1 MVRNEQLSVAQF
13 SLVPIPFFVL
23 MGEVLFHT
31 GLAMK
36 SIDAVDAV
44 IRRVPGR
51 LAVVALVA
59 GTIFSAISGSTI
71 ATTAMLGSLLLPQ
84 MLQRNYEPK
93 TAMGP
98 ILAIGGVDIL
108 IPPSGL
114 AVLLGS
120 LAGISI
126 SGLLVGGIVPGL
138 ILSALFI
145 GYVLMR
151 CWLNPT
157 LAPAYDDG
165 RPPVERPWL
174 NLAVTVIPL
183 IGVFAIV
190 VVSMTGGWAT
200 PTESSALGAVAT
212 VLLAA
217 CYGCL
222 TRQNLWKSL
231 LGTVSISGSL
241 LFIIVGATT
250 FAQLL
255 SFSGATAGLVA
266 LIESSQ
272 FSQMTIL
279 IGMLAVLLILGFF
292 IDQTSIMMITLPFYM
307 PLLRNM
313 GVDLIW
319 FGILYLLCMQIGLL
333 TPPFGLL
340 LFVLKGVAP
349 PGITH
354 RHDLSRRDP
363 LCLADHADDGADLHH
378 SRRSSPRLCRADCS
392 ESTRFAPMKARAFL
406 YRRPRDIDEALA
418 LLGDNAGDAQV
429 LAGGQSLMPTLNMR
443 LSSPGDA
450 GRHQPDRRA
459 ARHRRSRRRQ
469 SGSARWCATPT
480 CWNRT

>member
-1 MVRNEQLSVAQF
+1 MSWASILTLMFTSKVGLLLTALPVAFVFFIINIFGSYLIFGGFPGLEQMVRNEQLSVAQF

-44 IRRVPGR
+44 IHRVPGR

-59 GTIFSAISGSTI
+59 GTVFSAISGSTI

-145 GYVLMR
+145 GYVLIR

-157 LAPAYDDG
+157 LAPEYDDG
-165 RPPVERPWL
+165 RPPPESPWL
-174 NLAVTVIPL
+174 NLAVTILPL

-190 VVSMTGGWAT
+190 VLSMTGGWAT

-212 VLLAA
+212 VVLAA
-217 CYGCL
+217 CYRCL

-266 LIESSQ
+266 TIESSQ
-272 FSQMTIL
+272 FSQTTIL
-279 IGMLAVLLILGFF
+279 IGMLAILLILGFF

-313 GVDLIW
+313 GVDLVW

-349 PGITH
+349 PGI
-354 RHDLSRRDP
+354 SI
-363 LCLADHADDGADLHH
+363 
-378 SRRSSPRLCRADCS
+378 S
-392 ESTRFAPMKARAFL
+392 MI
-406 YRRPRDIDEALA
+406 Y
-418 LLGDNAGDAQV
+418 
-429 LAGGQSLMPTLNMR
+429 
-443 LSSPGDA
+443 
-450 GRHQPDRRA
+450 RA
-459 ARHRRSRRRQ
+459 ALPYVWLTMLMMALIFLIPAMVTAFVP
-469 SGSARWCATPT
+469 G
-480 CWNRT
+480 

>member
-1 MVRNEQLSVAQF
+1 LSWGGVLTLMFASKVGLLLTALPVAFVFFIINIFGSYLIFGGFAGLEQMVGNEQLSVAQF

-51 LAVVALVA
+51 LAVVTLVA

-84 MLQRNYEPK
+84 MLQRNYDPK
-93 TAMGP
+93 TAIGP

-126 SGLLVGGIVPGL
+126 SGLLIGGIVPGL

-145 GYVLMR
+145 GYVLLR
-151 CWLNPT
+151 CWLNPA
-157 LAPAYDDG
+157 LAPDFDDG
-165 RPPVERPWL
+165 RPRVERPWL
-174 NLAVTVIPL
+174 NLAVTILPL
-183 IGVFAIV
+183 IGVFTIV

-212 VLLAA
+212 VLLAL

-222 TRQNLWKSL
+222 TWHNLWKSL
-231 LGTVSISGSL
+231 LGTLSISGSL

-266 LIESSQ
+266 VIESSQ
-272 FSQMTIL
+272 FSQTTVL
-279 IGMLAVLLILGFF
+279 IGMLGILLILGFF

-307 PLLRNM
+307 PILRNM
-313 GVDLIW
+313 GVDLVW

-349 PGITH
+349 PGIAIETI
-354 RHDLSRRDP
+354 
-363 LCLADHADDGADLHH
+363 
-378 SRRSSPRLCRADCS
+378 
-392 ESTRFAPMKARAFL
+392 
-406 YRRPRDIDEALA
+406 Y
-418 LLGDNAGDAQV
+418 
-429 LAGGQSLMPTLNMR
+429 
-443 LSSPGDA
+443 
-450 GRHQPDRRA
+450 RA
-459 ARHRRSRRRQ
+459 AIPYVWLTILMM
-469 SGSARWCATPT
+469 ALIFMVPAIVTAFVP
-480 CWNRT
+480 N

>member
-1 MVRNEQLSVAQF
+1 VNWVAVLTLMFASKVGLLLTALPVAFVFFIINIVGSYLIFGGFPGLEQMVRNEQLSVAQF

-44 IRRVPGR
+44 IRHVPGR
-51 LAVVALVA
+51 LAVVTLVA

-84 MLQRNYEPK
+84 MLQRNYEVK

-145 GYVLMR
+145 GYVLIR
-151 CWLNPT
+151 CWLNPA
-157 LAPAYDDG
+157 LAPSYDDA
-165 RPPVERPWL
+165 PVQAERPWL

-190 VVSMTGGWAT
+190 VISMTGGWAT

-212 VLLAA
+212 VLVAA

-266 LIESSQ
+266 QVESSH

-349 PGITH
+349 PGISIGTI
-354 RHDLSRRDP
+354 
-363 LCLADHADDGADLHH
+363 
-378 SRRSSPRLCRADCS
+378 
-392 ESTRFAPMKARAFL
+392 
-406 YRRPRDIDEALA
+406 Y
-418 LLGDNAGDAQV
+418 
-429 LAGGQSLMPTLNMR
+429 
-443 LSSPGDA
+443 
-450 GRHQPDRRA
+450 RA
-459 ARHRRSRRRQ
+459 AIPYVWLTMLMMALIFMIPAIVTAFVP
-469 SGSARWCATPT
+469 G
-480 CWNRT
+480 

>member
-1 MVRNEQLSVAQF
+1 MFASKVGLLLMALPVAFVFLTINIVGSYLIFGGYAGLEQMVRNEQLSVAQF
-13 SLVPIPFFVL
+13 SLVPIPLFVL

-59 GTIFSAISGSTI
+59 GTVFSAISGSTI

-84 MLQRNYEPK
+84 MLKRNYEPK
-93 TAMGP
+93 TAIGP

-138 ILSALFI
+138 LLSALFI
-145 GYVLMR
+145 GYVIVR
-151 CWLNPT
+151 CWIDPT
-157 LAPAYDDG
+157 LAPEYDDG
-165 RPPVERPWL
+165 RPAVARPWL
-174 NLAVTVIPL
+174 NLAITVMPL

-217 CYGCL
+217 CYGSL
-222 TRQNLWKSL
+222 TRHNLWKSL
-231 LGTVSISGSL
+231 IGTLSISGSL

-255 SFSGATAGLVA
+255 SFSGATAGLVT
-266 LIESSQ
+266 LVQDGQ
-272 FSQMTIL
+272 FGQTTIL
-279 IGMLAVLLILGFF
+279 IGMLAVLLVLGFF

-307 PLLRNM
+307 PILRNM
-313 GVDLIW
+313 GTDLVW

-349 PGITH
+349 PGITV
-354 RHDLSRRDP
+354 
-363 LCLADHADDGADLHH
+363 G
-378 SRRSSPRLCRADCS
+378 
-392 ESTRFAPMKARAFL
+392 TI
-406 YRRPRDIDEALA
+406 Y
-418 LLGDNAGDAQV
+418 
-429 LAGGQSLMPTLNMR
+429 
-443 LSSPGDA
+443 
-450 GRHQPDRRA
+450 RA
-459 ARHRRSRRRQ
+459 AIPYVWLTILMMALIFVIP
-469 SGSARWCATPT
+469 GIVTAFV
-480 CWNRT
+480 NN

>member
-1 MVRNEQLSVAQF
+1 VNWTVVLSVMFASKVGLLLTALPVAFVFFIINIVGSYLIFGGYSGLAQMVRNEQLSVAQF

-23 MGEVLFHT
+23 MGEMLFHS

-59 GTIFSAISGSTI
+59 GTVFSAISGSTI

-114 AVLLGS
+114 TVLLGS

-145 GYVLMR
+145 GYVLVR
-151 CWLNPT
+151 CWLNPS

-165 RPPVERPWL
+165 RPKVERPWFTL
-174 NLAVTVIPL
+174 CTTILPL

-217 CYGCL
+217 CYRCL
-222 TRQNLWKSL
+222 TWQGLRRALM
-231 LGTVSISGSL
+231 GTVAISGSL

-255 SFSGATAGLVA
+255 SFSGATGGLVA
-266 LIESSQ
+266 MVESSNL
-272 FSQMTIL
+272 SPLTIQV
-279 IGMLAVLLILGFF
+279 GMLAVLLILGFF

-349 PGITH
+349 
-354 RHDLSRRDP
+354 
-363 LCLADHADDGADLHH
+363 
-378 SRRSSPRLCRADCS
+378 
-392 ESTRFAPMKARAFL
+392 
-406 YRRPRDIDEALA
+406 
-418 LLGDNAGDAQV
+418 AGV
-429 LAGGQSLMPTLNMR
+429 TIGMIY
-443 LSSPGDA
+443 
-450 GRHQPDRRA
+450 RA
-459 ARHRRSRRRQ
+459 AIPYVWLTMLMMALIFLVPAIVTAFVSD
-469 SGSARWCATPT
+469 
-480 CWNRT
+480 

>member
-1 MVRNEQLSVAQF
+1 MFAAKVGILLTALPVAFVFFCINIVGSYLIFGGTPGLEQMVRNEQLSVAQF
-13 SLVPIPFFVL
+13 SLVPIPLFVL

-36 SIDAVDAV
+36 SVDAVDAV

-59 GTIFSAISGSTI
+59 GTVFSAISGSTI

-84 MLQRNYEPK
+84 MIERKYEPK

-145 GYVLMR
+145 GYVILR
-151 CWLNPT
+151 CWLNPA
-157 LAPAYDDG
+157 LAPAYDD
-165 RPPVERPWL
+165 EAHKTATNPWL
-174 NLAVTVIPL
+174 NLTVTVMPL

-190 VVSMTGGWAT
+190 VVSMTSGWAT
-200 PTESSALGAVAT
+200 PTESSALGALAT
-212 VLLAA
+212 ILLAFT
-217 CYGCL
+217 YRSL
-222 TRQNLWKSL
+222 TWKNLWKSFV
-231 LGTVSISGSL
+231 GTISISGSL

-255 SFSGATAGLVA
+255 SFSGATSGLVA
-266 LIESSQ
+266 VIEGARLGQ
-272 FSQMTIL
+272 TIL
-279 IGMLAVLLILGFF
+279 LVGMLAILLVLGFF

-307 PLLRNM
+307 PILRGM
-313 GVDLIW
+313 DIDLVW

-349 PGITH
+349 PGITV
-354 RHDLSRRDP
+354 
-363 LCLADHADDGADLHH
+363 GAI
-378 SRRSSPRLCRADCS
+378 
-392 ESTRFAPMKARAFL
+392 
-406 YRRPRDIDEALA
+406 Y
-418 LLGDNAGDAQV
+418 
-429 LAGGQSLMPTLNMR
+429 
-443 LSSPGDA
+443 
-450 GRHQPDRRA
+450 RA
-459 ARHRRSRRRQ
+459 AIPYVWLTILMMGLIFVFPSIVTAFV
-469 SGSARWCATPT
+469 SG
-480 CWNRT
+480 

>member
-1 MVRNEQLSVAQF
+1 VSWGAILTLMFASKVGLLLIALPVAFVFFTINIVGSYLIFGGVPGLEQMVRNEQLSVAQF
-13 SLVPIPFFVL
+13 SLVPIPLFVL

-36 SIDAVDAV
+36 SVDAVDAV

-84 MLQRNYEPK
+84 MLERKYEPR

-126 SGLLVGGIVPGL
+126 SGLLIGGIVPGL

-145 GYVLMR
+145 GYVLLR
-151 CWLNPT
+151 CSIDPS
-157 LAPAYDDG
+157 LAPIFDDG
-165 RPPVERPWL
+165 KPPAPYPWF
-174 NLAVTVIPL
+174 NLLVTVVPL

-190 VVSMTGGWAT
+190 VVSMTQGWAT
-200 PTESSALGAVAT
+200 PTESSALGALAT
-212 VLLAA
+212 ILLAA
-217 CYGCL
+217 CYGSL

-231 LGTVSISGSL
+231 LGTASISGAL

-272 FSQMTIL
+272 LGQTTIL
-279 IGMLAVLLILGFF
+279 IGMLAILLLLGFF

-307 PLLRNM
+307 PLVRSF

-349 PGITH
+349 PGITIG
-354 RHDLSRRDP
+354 LI
-363 LCLADHADDGADLHH
+363 
-378 SRRSSPRLCRADCS
+378 
-392 ESTRFAPMKARAFL
+392 
-406 YRRPRDIDEALA
+406 Y
-418 LLGDNAGDAQV
+418 
-429 LAGGQSLMPTLNMR
+429 
-443 LSSPGDA
+443 
-450 GRHQPDRRA
+450 RA
-459 ARHRRSRRRQ
+459 AIPYVWLTLLMMALIFVVPAIVTAFVP
-469 SGSARWCATPT
+469 GLP
-480 CWNRT
+480 

>member
-1 MVRNEQLSVAQF
+1 MSWASVLSVMFASKVGLLLTALPVAFVFFIINIVGSYLIFGGVAGLEQMVRNEQLSVAQF
-13 SLVPIPFFVL
+13 SLVPIPLFVL

-44 IRRVPGR
+44 IQRVPGR

-59 GTIFSAISGSTI
+59 GTVFSAISGSTI

-93 TAMGP
+93 TAIGP

-145 GYVLMR
+145 GYVILR
-151 CWLNPT
+151 CWINPS
-157 LAPAYDDG
+157 LAPAYNDG
-165 RPPVERPWL
+165 RPKVARPWL
-174 NLAVTVIPL
+174 NLAVTVLPL

-190 VVSMTGGWAT
+190 VISMTGGWAT

-212 VLLAA
+212 ILLAL
-217 CYGCL
+217 CYRSL
-222 TRQNLWKSL
+222 TRANLWKSFI
-231 LGTVSISGSL
+231 GTISISGSL

-255 SFSGATAGLVA
+255 SFSGATAGLVET
-266 LIESSQ
+266 IQSSQ
-272 FSQMTIL
+272 FSQNTVL
-279 IGMLAVLLILGFF
+279 IGMLAILLILGFF

-307 PLLRNM
+307 PILRTM
-313 GVDLIW
+313 GVDLVW

-349 PGITH
+349 PGISVGTI
-354 RHDLSRRDP
+354 
-363 LCLADHADDGADLHH
+363 
-378 SRRSSPRLCRADCS
+378 
-392 ESTRFAPMKARAFL
+392 
-406 YRRPRDIDEALA
+406 Y
-418 LLGDNAGDAQV
+418 
-429 LAGGQSLMPTLNMR
+429 
-443 LSSPGDA
+443 
-450 GRHQPDRRA
+450 RA
-459 ARHRRSRRRQ
+459 AIPYVWLTLLMM
-469 SGSARWCATPT
+469 ALIFIFPAIVTAFVT
-480 CWNRT
+480 N

>member
-1 MVRNEQLSVAQF
+1 MSWGSILALMFASKVGLLLTALPVAFVFFIINIVGSYLIFGGFPGLEQMVRNEQLSVAQF
-13 SLVPIPFFVL
+13 SLVPIPLFVL

-51 LAVVALVA
+51 LAVVTLVA

-126 SGLLVGGIVPGL
+126 SGLLIGGIVPGL
-138 ILSALFI
+138 ILAALFI
-145 GYVLMR
+145 GYVLLR
-151 CWLNPT
+151 CWLNPK
-157 LAPAYDDG
+157 LAPPYEDSGEPIAH
-165 RPPVERPWL
+165 PWL
-174 NLAVTVIPL
+174 NLLITVVPL
-183 IGVFAIV
+183 IGVFGIV
-190 VVSMTGGWAT
+190 VISMTSGWAT
-200 PTESSALGAVAT
+200 PTESSALGALAT
-212 VLLAA
+212 VILAA
-217 CYGCL
+217 CYGQL
-222 TRQNLWKSL
+222 KAHNLWKAL
-231 LGTVSISGSL
+231 MGTAVISGSL

-266 LIESSQ
+266 LIENAGLPQ
-272 FSQMTIL
+272 VIVL
-279 IGMLAVLLILGFF
+279 IGMLAILMILGFF

-307 PLLRNM
+307 PLLRTM
-313 GVDLIW
+313 GVDLVW

-349 PGITH
+349 PGIT
-354 RHDLSRRDP
+354 
-363 LCLADHADDGADLHH
+363 
-378 SRRSSPRLCRADCS
+378 
-392 ESTRFAPMKARAFL
+392 
-406 YRRPRDIDEALA
+406 
-418 LLGDNAGDAQV
+418 V
-429 LAGGQSLMPTLNMR
+429 GQIY
-443 LSSPGDA
+443 
-450 GRHQPDRRA
+450 RA
-459 ARHRRSRRRQ
+459 AIPYVWLTMLMM
-469 SGSARWCATPT
+469 AFIFVMPWIVTAFVP
-480 CWNRT
+480 N

>member
-1 MVRNEQLSVAQF
+1 MSWVSILTLMFASKVGLLLIALPVAFVFFIINIAGSYLIFGGYAGLEQMVRNEQLSVAQF
-13 SLVPIPFFVL
+13 SLVPIPLFVL

-84 MLQRNYEPK
+84 MLKRNYEPK

-138 ILSALFI
+138 ILSLLFI
-145 GYVLMR
+145 GYVILR
-151 CWLNPT
+151 CWIDPT

-165 RPPVERPWL
+165 GPKVARPWL
-174 NLAVTVIPL
+174 NLAVTVLPL
-183 IGVFAIV
+183 IGVFVIV

-200 PTESSALGAVAT
+200 PTESSAIGAVAT
-212 VLLAA
+212 VLLAL
-217 CYGCL
+217 CYGSL
-222 TRQNLWKSL
+222 TWKNLWKAL
-231 LGTVSISGSL
+231 LGTLSISGSL

-266 LIESSQ
+266 LIEGSQ
-272 FSQMTIL
+272 FSQTTIL

-307 PLLRNM
+307 PVLRSM
-313 GVDLIW
+313 GVDLVW
-319 FGILYLLCMQIGLL
+319 FGVLYLLCMQIGLL

-349 PGITH
+349 PGIAIETI
-354 RHDLSRRDP
+354 
-363 LCLADHADDGADLHH
+363 
-378 SRRSSPRLCRADCS
+378 
-392 ESTRFAPMKARAFL
+392 
-406 YRRPRDIDEALA
+406 Y
-418 LLGDNAGDAQV
+418 
-429 LAGGQSLMPTLNMR
+429 
-443 LSSPGDA
+443 
-450 GRHQPDRRA
+450 RA
-459 ARHRRSRRRQ
+459 A
-469 SGSARWCATPT
+469 TPYVWLT
-480 CWNRT
+480 LLMMALIFVIPGIVTAFVSN

>member
-1 MVRNEQLSVAQF
+1 MSWGSVLALMFASKVGLLLTALPVAFVFFIINIVGSYLIFGGFPGLEQMVRNEQLSVAQF

-23 MGEVLFHT
+23 MGEMLFHS

-51 LAVVALVA
+51 LAVVSLVA
-59 GTIFSAISGSTI
+59 GTVFSAISGSTI

-145 GYVLMR
+145 GYVLIR
-151 CWLNPT
+151 CWLNPA
-157 LAPAYDDG
+157 LAPAYDDSTPHPG
-165 RPPVERPWL
+165 NPWV
-174 NLAVTVIPL
+174 NLCITIMPL

-190 VVSMTGGWAT
+190 VISMTGGWAT

-217 CYGCL
+217 CYRCL
-222 TRQNLWKSL
+222 SWESLTKSL

-266 LIESSQ
+266 MVEQAQLSPV
-272 FSQMTIL
+272 TIQ

-292 IDQTSIMMITLPFYM
+292 IDQVSIMMITLPFYM

-313 GVDLIW
+313 GVDQIW

-349 PGITH
+349 PGI
-354 RHDLSRRDP
+354 SI
-363 LCLADHADDGADLHH
+363 G
-378 SRRSSPRLCRADCS
+378 
-392 ESTRFAPMKARAFL
+392 MI
-406 YRRPRDIDEALA
+406 Y
-418 LLGDNAGDAQV
+418 
-429 LAGGQSLMPTLNMR
+429 
-443 LSSPGDA
+443 
-450 GRHQPDRRA
+450 RA
-459 ARHRRSRRRQ
+459 AIPYVWLTMLMMALIFLIPAIVTAFVP
-469 SGSARWCATPT
+469 G
-480 CWNRT
+480 

>member
-1 MVRNEQLSVAQF
+1 MSWGSILTLMFASKVGLLLIALPVAFVFFTINIAGSYLIFGGVPGLEQMVRNEQLSVAQF
-13 SLVPIPFFVL
+13 SLVPIPLFVL

-36 SIDAVDAV
+36 SVDAVDAV

-51 LAVVALVA
+51 LAVVTLVA

-84 MLQRNYEPK
+84 MLERNYDPK

-126 SGLLVGGIVPGL
+126 SGLLIGGIVPGL

-145 GYVLMR
+145 GYVVLR
-151 CWLNPT
+151 CWINPL

-165 RPPVERPWL
+165 KPQVKRPWL
-174 NLAVTVIPL
+174 HLLVTVVPL
-183 IGVFAIV
+183 IAVFAIV
-190 VVSMTGGWAT
+190 VVSMTQGWAT
-200 PTESSALGAVAT
+200 PTESSALGALAT
-212 VLLAA
+212 ILLAA
-217 CYGCL
+217 CYRSL
-222 TRQNLWKSL
+222 TPQNLWKSL

-255 SFSGATAGLVA
+255 SFSGATAGLVG
-266 LIESSQ
+266 LVEGSQ
-272 FSQMTIL
+272 LSQTTIL
-279 IGMLAVLLILGFF
+279 IGMLAILLVLGFF

-307 PLLRNM
+307 PLVRTF
-313 GVDLIW
+313 GVDLVW

-349 PGITH
+349 PGIPVATIY
-354 RHDLSRRDP
+354 
-363 LCLADHADDGADLHH
+363 
-378 SRRSSPRLCRADCS
+378 RAAIPYVWL
-392 ESTRFAPMKARAFL
+392 TLLMMALIFLLPAIVTTFAP
-406 YRRPRDIDEALA
+406 
-418 LLGDNAGDAQV
+418 N
-429 LAGGQSLMPTLNMR
+429 
-443 LSSPGDA
+443 
-450 GRHQPDRRA
+450 
-459 ARHRRSRRRQ
+459 
-469 SGSARWCATPT
+469 
-480 CWNRT
+480 

>member
-1 MVRNEQLSVAQF
+1 MSWGSVLALMFTSKVGLLLTALPVAFVFFIINIVGSYLIFGGFPGLEQMVRNEQLSVAQF

-59 GTIFSAISGSTI
+59 GTVFSAISGSTI

-84 MLQRNYEPK
+84 MLQRNYEPR

-126 SGLLVGGIVPGL
+126 SVLLVGGIVPGL

-145 GYVLMR
+145 GYVLIR
-151 CWLNPT
+151 CWLDPA
-157 LAPAYDDG
+157 LAPQYDDG
-165 RPPVERPWL
+165 KRPEGNPWL
-174 NLAVTVIPL
+174 NLAVTILPL

-190 VVSMTGGWAT
+190 VISMTGGWAT

-217 CYGCL
+217 CYRCL
-222 TRQNLWKSL
+222 SWQGLWKSL
-231 LGTVSISGSL
+231 MGTVSISGSL

-266 LIESSQ
+266 VIESSQ
-272 FSQMTIL
+272 LGQTTIL
-279 IGMLAVLLILGFF
+279 IGMLAILLILGFF

-349 PGITH
+349 PGITI
-354 RHDLSRRDP
+354 
-363 LCLADHADDGADLHH
+363 GMIY
-378 SRRSSPRLCRADCS
+378 RAALPYVWL
-392 ESTRFAPMKARAFL
+392 TMLMMALIFVIPAIVTAFAP
-406 YRRPRDIDEALA
+406 
-418 LLGDNAGDAQV
+418 G
-429 LAGGQSLMPTLNMR
+429 
-443 LSSPGDA
+443 
-450 GRHQPDRRA
+450 
-459 ARHRRSRRRQ
+459 
-469 SGSARWCATPT
+469 
-480 CWNRT
+480 

>member
-1 MVRNEQLSVAQF
+1 MSWGSILTLMFASKVGLLLTALPVAFVFFIINIVGSYLIFGGFPGLEQMVRNEQLSVAQF
-13 SLVPIPFFVL
+13 SLVPIPLFVL

-51 LAVVALVA
+51 LAVVTLVA

-138 ILSALFI
+138 ILAAVFI
-145 GYVLMR
+145 GYVILR
-151 CWLNPT
+151 CWLNPE
-157 LAPAYDDG
+157 LAPTYEDTGA
-165 RPPVERPWL
+165 PVAHPWL
-174 NLAVTVIPL
+174 NLIVTVLPL
-183 IGVFAIV
+183 IGIFALV
-190 VVSMTGGWAT
+190 VVSMIGGWAT
-200 PTESSALGAVAT
+200 PTEASALGALAT
-212 VLLAA
+212 VLVALL
-217 CYGCL
+217 YRQL
-222 TRQNLWKSL
+222 TWESLQKSL
-231 LGTVSISGSL
+231 MGTASISGAL

-266 LIESSQ
+266 LIESSNLPQ
-272 FSQMTIL
+272 TVIL
-279 IGMLAVLLILGFF
+279 IGMLTILLVLGFF

-307 PLLRNM
+307 PILRAM
-313 GVDLIW
+313 GVDLVW

-340 LFVLKGVAP
+340 LFVLKGVSP
-349 PGITH
+349 PGITVG
-354 RHDLSRRDP
+354 LI
-363 LCLADHADDGADLHH
+363 
-378 SRRSSPRLCRADCS
+378 
-392 ESTRFAPMKARAFL
+392 
-406 YRRPRDIDEALA
+406 Y
-418 LLGDNAGDAQV
+418 
-429 LAGGQSLMPTLNMR
+429 
-443 LSSPGDA
+443 
-450 GRHQPDRRA
+450 RA
-459 ARHRRSRRRQ
+459 AIPYVWLTILMMVLIFVFPAIVTAFVAS
-469 SGSARWCATPT
+469 P
-480 CWNRT
+480 

>member
-1 MVRNEQLSVAQF
+1 MSWVTILTLMFASKVGLLLIALPVAFVFFIINIAGSYLIFGGYAGLEQMVRNEQLSVAQF
-13 SLVPIPFFVL
+13 SLVPIPLFVL

-36 SIDAVDAV
+36 SVDAVDAV

-145 GYVLMR
+145 GYVILR
-151 CWLNPT
+151 CWLDPS

-165 RPPVERPWL
+165 QPAVASPWL
-174 NLAVTVIPL
+174 NLAVTVLPL

-200 PTESSALGAVAT
+200 PTESSAIGAVAT
-212 VLLAA
+212 VLLALI
-217 CYGCL
+217 YGSL
-222 TRQNLWKSL
+222 TWKNLWKSL
-231 LGTVSISGSL
+231 LGTLSISGSL

-266 LIESSQ
+266 LIEGSQ
-272 FSQMTIL
+272 FSQTTIL

-307 PLLRNM
+307 PILRNM

-349 PGITH
+349 PGITV
-354 RHDLSRRDP
+354 
-363 LCLADHADDGADLHH
+363 G
-378 SRRSSPRLCRADCS
+378 
-392 ESTRFAPMKARAFL
+392 TI
-406 YRRPRDIDEALA
+406 Y
-418 LLGDNAGDAQV
+418 
-429 LAGGQSLMPTLNMR
+429 
-443 LSSPGDA
+443 
-450 GRHQPDRRA
+450 RA
-459 ARHRRSRRRQ
+459 AIPYVWLTILMMALIFVIPGIVTAFVS
-469 SGSARWCATPT
+469 
-480 CWNRT
+480 N

>member
-1 MVRNEQLSVAQF
+1 MSWASILSVMFASKVGLLLTALPVAFVFFIINIVGSYLIFGGWAGLEQMVRNEQLSVAQF
-13 SLVPIPFFVL
+13 SLVPIPLFVL

-36 SIDAVDAV
+36 SVDAVDAV

-84 MLQRNYEPK
+84 MLKRNYEPK

-145 GYVLMR
+145 GYVVLR
-151 CWLNPT
+151 CWLNPA
-157 LAPAYDDG
+157 LAPVYEDENAPK
-165 RPPVERPWL
+165 RHPWV
-174 NLAVTVIPL
+174 NLIITVVPL

-190 VVSMTGGWAT
+190 VVSMTSGWAT
-200 PTESSALGAVAT
+200 PTESSALGALAT
-212 VLLAA
+212 VILAA
-217 CYGCL
+217 CYGSL
-222 TRQNLWKSL
+222 TRENLWKSL
-231 LGTVSISGSL
+231 IGTISISGSL

-266 LIESSQ
+266 VIESSGLPP
-272 FSQMTIL
+272 TAVL
-279 IGMLAVLLILGFF
+279 IGMLAILLILGFF

-307 PLLRNM
+307 PLLRSM
-313 GVDLIW
+313 GVDLVW

-349 PGITH
+349 PGITV
-354 RHDLSRRDP
+354 
-363 LCLADHADDGADLHH
+363 G
-378 SRRSSPRLCRADCS
+378 
-392 ESTRFAPMKARAFL
+392 MI
-406 YRRPRDIDEALA
+406 Y
-418 LLGDNAGDAQV
+418 
-429 LAGGQSLMPTLNMR
+429 
-443 LSSPGDA
+443 
-450 GRHQPDRRA
+450 RA
-459 ARHRRSRRRQ
+459 AIPYVWLTMLMMALIFIFPSIVT
-469 SGSARWCATPT
+469 AFVT
-480 CWNRT
+480 N

>member
-1 MVRNEQLSVAQF
+1 MSWGSVLTLMFASKVGLLLTALPVAFVFFIINIFGSYLIFGGVPGLQQMVRNEQLSVAQF

-36 SIDAVDAV
+36 SIDAVEAV

-59 GTIFSAISGSTI
+59 GTVFSAISGSTI

-84 MLQRNYEPK
+84 MLARNYEPK

-145 GYVLMR
+145 GYVLVR
-151 CWLNPT
+151 CWINPK
-157 LAPAYDDG
+157 LAPSYEDG
-165 RPPVERPWL
+165 RPKLEHPWL
-174 NLAVTVIPL
+174 NLAVTILPL

-217 CYGCL
+217 CYRCL
-222 TRQNLWKSL
+222 TPQSLWKSL
-231 LGTVSISGSL
+231 LGTVAISGSL

-266 LIESSQ
+266 VIESSQ
-272 FSQMTIL
+272 LGQTTVL
-279 IGMLAVLLILGFF
+279 IGMLAILLILGFF

-313 GVDLIW
+313 GVDLVW

-349 PGITH
+349 PGITIG
-354 RHDLSRRDP
+354 SI
-363 LCLADHADDGADLHH
+363 
-378 SRRSSPRLCRADCS
+378 
-392 ESTRFAPMKARAFL
+392 
-406 YRRPRDIDEALA
+406 Y
-418 LLGDNAGDAQV
+418 
-429 LAGGQSLMPTLNMR
+429 
-443 LSSPGDA
+443 
-450 GRHQPDRRA
+450 RA
-459 ARHRRSRRRQ
+459 AIPYVWLTMLMM
-469 SGSARWCATPT
+469 ALIFVAPAIVTAFVPK
-480 CWNRT
+480 

>member
-1 MVRNEQLSVAQF
+1 MNWGAVLSLMFTAKVGLLLTALPVAFVFFAINIVGSYLIFGGTAGLEQMVRNEELSVAQF
-13 SLVPIPFFVL
+13 ALVPIPLFVL

-84 MLQRNYEPK
+84 MLERKYDQS
-93 TAMGP
+93 TAIGP

-126 SGLLVGGIVPGL
+126 SGLLIGGIVPGL

-145 GYVLMR
+145 GYVLIR
-151 CWLNPT
+151 CTLNPS
-157 LAPAYDDG
+157 LAPAYDDEDK
-165 RPPVERPWL
+165 PKVARPWL
-174 NLAVTVIPL
+174 NLLVTVIPL
-183 IGVFAIV
+183 IAVFAIV
-190 VVSMTGGWAT
+190 VVSMTQGWAT
-200 PTESSALGAVAT
+200 PTESSALGALAT
-212 VLLAA
+212 ILLAA
-217 CYGCL
+217 CYRCL
-222 TRQNLWKSL
+222 TPQNLWKSFR
-231 LGTVSISGSL
+231 GTVSISGSL

-266 LIESSQ
+266 MIQGAQLGQ
-272 FSQMTIL
+272 TTIL
-279 IGMLAVLLILGFF
+279 IGMLATLLVLGFF

-307 PLLRNM
+307 PLVRGF
-313 GVDLIW
+313 GVDLVW

-349 PGITH
+349 PGITI
-354 RHDLSRRDP
+354 
-363 LCLADHADDGADLHH
+363 GTIY
-378 SRRSSPRLCRADCS
+378 RAAIPYVWL
-392 ESTRFAPMKARAFL
+392 TILMMALIFIIPGIVTAFAP
-406 YRRPRDIDEALA
+406 
-418 LLGDNAGDAQV
+418 
-429 LAGGQSLMPTLNMR
+429 S
-443 LSSPGDA
+443 
-450 GRHQPDRRA
+450 
-459 ARHRRSRRRQ
+459 
-469 SGSARWCATPT
+469 
-480 CWNRT
+480 